1 MICTIPKKGEEKL
14 LPVRLVGIIARF
26 EGHEDGIDLGK
37 LFRIADFQDPAF
49 LRLIVHVQY
58 SQALDRRRIGLPFS
72 PRLVGVVCVVC
83 VDYFSLVEIKGVE
96 NERLPFGVE
105 HTPEGPSVLSSP
117 IPVIYVNDMQTPR
130 THEVGNVASRHEQLF
145 LSIEAL
151 RLRLQ
156 SARKLIDA

>member
-1 MICTIPKKGEEKL
+1 M
-14 LPVRLVGIIARF
+14 RLVGIIAPF

-37 LFRIADFQDPAF
+37 LFRIADCQDPAF

-72 PRLVGVVCVVC
+72 PRLVGVVC

-117 IPVIYVNDMQTPR
+117 IPVVYVNDMQTPR
-130 THEVGNVASRHEQLF
+130 THEVGNVASRREQFF

-151 RLRLQ
+151 GLSLQ
-156 SARKLIDA
+156 SARKLINASSFHRQVH